1 MKNLFPKDK
10 KEWKRFIRNTLLVL
24 SGTFVLAFAIE
35 TFIFPFDLVT
45 GGVSSIGII
54 LEKCFDKVDFL
65 SEIGADV
72 YSSIANWIL
81 FTIGFFLLGKS
92 FAAKTLVATVF
103 YPIALSLSSYI
114 VHDSALSYILDLKE
128 YITNSAPEYFGIA
141 YVVASIFGGALI
153 GTGCA
158 LTFLGGGSTGGVDV
172 ISLSVSKY
180 CKRIKSSTAFFVCD
194 AVVILVGVFVVNNFI
209 LSLLGIASALICAI
223 SIDKIFLGE
232 SGAFIAH
239 VVSDKY
245 EEINTAIIEKLSR
258 TTTIIDAVGGYSG
271 TGKKLVMITFN
282 MRQYPAFTQIIS
294 SIDKNAFVTVHRA
307 HEINGEGW
315 TYDIIE

>member
-1 MKNLFPKDK
+1 MKNIFPKDK
-10 KEWKRFIRNTLLVL
+10 KELKRLVKNTLLVIL
-24 SGTFVLAFAIE
+24 GTFVLAFAIE

-45 GGVSSIGII
+45 GGVSAIGII
-54 LEKCFDKVDFL
+54 LEKCL
-65 SEIGADV
+65 SEIEFLSDIGADL
-72 YSSIANWIL
+72 YSSVANWIL
-81 FTIGFFLLGKS
+81 FAIGFFVLGKT
-92 FAAKTLVATVF
+92 FAAKTLVATAF
-103 YPIALSLSSYI
+103 YPIALKISHYI
-114 VHDSALSYILDLKE
+114 VHDSALSDILDLTS
-128 YITNSAPEYFGIA
+128 YGIQYYGIA
-141 YVVASIFGGALI
+141 LVTATIFGGALI

-172 ISLSVSKY
+172 VSLSLSKY
-180 CKRIKSSTAFFVCD
+180 FKRLKSSTAVFLCD
-194 AVVILVGVFVVNNFI
+194 ATIILIGVFAVNNFI
-209 LSLLGIASALICAI
+209 LSLLGIASAFICAI

-245 EEINTAIIEKLSR
+245 QQINTAVIEKMSR

-271 TGKKLVMITFN
+271 SDKKLVMITFN

-315 TYDIIE
+315 TYDIEE